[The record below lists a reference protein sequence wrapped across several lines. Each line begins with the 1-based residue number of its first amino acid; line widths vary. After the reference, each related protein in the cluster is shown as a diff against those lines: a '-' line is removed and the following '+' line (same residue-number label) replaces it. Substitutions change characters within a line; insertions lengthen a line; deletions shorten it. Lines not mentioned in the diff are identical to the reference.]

1 MKSLRTILFL
11 TAILI
16 AFKPAKADPPT
27 LSAALNTVT
36 KAYLEVKNA
45 LVANNV
51 TKTQEKAMDLVRA
64 FNSVPDINMTT
75 EQHSLWFNYLN
86 KLVFD
91 SRHINES
98 TDINHQREHFAS
110 LSDNLY
116 TVLKKFNLSTI
127 TLYKEF
133 SPADRYYWIS
143 ETATIKNP
151 YNGIGKMLT
160 KGEITEVLKGR

>member
-1 MKSLRTILFL
+1 MRLLRPILFSV
-11 TAILI
+11 AILI
-16 AFKPAKADPPT
+16 VFKPAKADPPT

-45 LVANNV
+45 LIANNV

-64 FNSVPDINMTT
+64 LNSVPDINMTAQ
-75 EQHSLWFNYLN
+75 QHSLWFDYLN

-98 TDINHQREHFAS
+98 TDINHQREHFSS
-110 LSDNLY
+110 LSENLY
-116 TVLKKFNLSTI
+116 TVLKKFNLNTI

-133 SPADRYYWIS
+133 S
-143 ETATIKNP
+143 
-151 YNGIGKMLT
+151 
-160 KGEITEVLKGR
+160 